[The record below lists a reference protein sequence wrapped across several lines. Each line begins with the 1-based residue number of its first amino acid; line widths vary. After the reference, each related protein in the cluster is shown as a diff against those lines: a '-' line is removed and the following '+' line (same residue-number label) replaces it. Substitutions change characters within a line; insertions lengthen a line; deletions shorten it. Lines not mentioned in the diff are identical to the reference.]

1 MIGYNSTTWPGMKQE
16 LQEYIRQ
23 CENSQKNR
31 ITQNKT
37 MMQMKITTTSE
48 VVWESALSVLW
59 VPETNFGWKQIYANV
74 SGLIF

>member
-37 MMQMKITTTSE
+37 MMQMKITTTPE
-48 VVWESALSVLW
+48 VVWESALSVWW
-59 VPETNFGWKQIYANV
+59 VLKQTLDGNKYM
-74 SGLIF
+74 LTFQD